1 MDRHSK
7 EKNGGLASMLTL
19 KLNHVKLKEPLS
31 QYQDKINR
39 ITDLIATKKGPGG
52 DFLGWDQWP
61 TQYDA
66 KEFELIQKTAS
77 MIREQFE
84 VLVVCGIGG
93 SYLGARAVIEAIN
106 GLFPLQPKLEIIF
119 LGQTFSPTYTSQVLT
134 YLEKKKFAINVISKS
149 GTTTETSIAFRLLK
163 ALLEKQVGKA
173 QATKAI
179 FATTDQ
185 EKGALR
191 QLAKTEGYV
200 TFNLPEDIG
209 GRYSVL
215 TAVGLL
221 PIAAAGIDIVA
232 LMNGAKEAQMLYS
245 NHDINTNLAVQYAI
259 ARHQLYQD
267 KAVEMFVTY
276 EPHFAMIAEWL
287 KQLFAE
293 SEGKENKGLLPG
305 SVSLSTDLHS
315 VGQFIQDGS
324 PILFETVIY
333 VKQPQ
338 LDLAVPLTV
347 DDLDGLN
354 YLAGRPLSF
363 VNEKAYLGT
372 LQAHVE
378 EGNVPVL
385 LITLDQMDAHHLGHL
400 LYFFMKSCA
409 YSGYLLNINP
419 FNQPGVEIYKR
430 NMFRL
435 LGKKGY

>member
-1 MDRHSK
+1 MLS
-7 EKNGGLASMLTL
+7 LTL
-19 KLNHVKLKEPLS
+19 THTKLKESLS
-31 QYQDKINR
+31 TYQDRINR

-61 TQYDA
+61 TTYDQTEFQLILDTA
-66 KEFELIQKTAS
+66 KHIQEK
-77 MIREQFE
+77 FD

-93 SYLGARAVIEAIN
+93 SYLGARAVIEAMN
-106 GLFPLQPKLEIIF
+106 GLLPSKEKSVEILY
-119 LGQTFSPTYTSQVLT
+119 LGQTFSPTYTAQVLK
-134 YLEKKKFAINVISKS
+134 YLETKRFAINVISKS

-163 ALLEKQVGKA
+163 ALLEKQVGVS
-173 QATKAI
+173 QARQAI
-179 FATTDQ
+179 FVTTDK
-185 EKGALR
+185 EKGSLK

-200 TFNLPEDIG
+200 TFNLPDDIG

-221 PIAAAGIDIVA
+221 PIAVAGIDIIA
-232 LMNGAKEAQMLYS
+232 LMNGAKEAQVMYS
-245 NHDINTNLAVQYAI
+245 NNQIETNLAVQYAI
-259 ARHQLYQD
+259 ARHQLYQE

-305 SVSLSTDLHS
+305 SVSFSTDLHS

-324 PILFETVIY
+324 PILFETVLF

-338 LDLAVPLTV
+338 IDLAVPLNV
-347 DDLDGLN
+347 SDVDGLN

-378 EGNVPVL
+378 EGQVPVIL
-385 LITLDQMDAHHLGHL
+385 LTLDQMNAHHLGHL
-400 LYFFMKSCA
+400 LYFFMKACA

>member
-1 MDRHSK
+1 M
-7 EKNGGLASMLTL
+7 LALNLT
-19 KLNHVKLKEPLS
+19 HTKLKGSLKD
-31 QYQDKINR
+31 YLDRINR

-61 TQYDA
+61 KQFD
-66 KEFELIQKTAS
+66 KEEFSLIQKTAKY
-77 MIREQFE
+77 IRDNFQ

-93 SYLGARAVIEAIN
+93 SYLGARAVIDAIQ
-106 GLFPLQPKLEIIF
+106 GLMPNKDKSLEVIY
-119 LGQTFSPTYTSQVLT
+119 LGQTFSPTYTQQVLN
-134 YLEKKKFAINVISKS
+134 YLATKTFAINVISKS

-163 ALLEKQVGKA
+163 DLLEKKVGVVEA
-173 QATKAI
+173 RKAI
-179 FATTDQ
+179 FATTDK

-191 QLAKTEGYV
+191 TLVKQEGYV
-200 TFNLPEDIG
+200 SFNLPDDIG

-232 LMNGAKEAQMLYS
+232 LMAGAKEAMVLYS
-245 NHDINTNLAVQYAI
+245 NSQIEANPAIQYAI

-276 EPHFAMIAEWL
+276 EPQFAMIAEWL

-305 SVSLSTDLHS
+305 SVSFSTDLHS

-324 PILFETVIY
+324 PILFETVLY
-333 VKQPQ
+333 VKKPTY
-338 LDLAVPLTV
+338 DLTVPLSV
-347 DDLDGLN
+347 NDADGLN

-378 EGNVPVL
+378 EGQVPVI
-385 LITLDQMDAHHLGHL
+385 LITIDQMDAHHLGHL
-400 LYFFMKSCA
+400 LYFFMKTVA
-409 YSGYLLNINP
+409 YSGYLLGINP

-430 NMFRL
+430 NMFKL

>member
-1 MDRHSK
+1 M
-7 EKNGGLASMLTL
+7 LALNLT
-19 KLNHVKLKEPLS
+19 HTKLKGSLKD
-31 QYQDKINR
+31 YQDRINR

-61 TQYDA
+61 KQFD
-66 KEFELIQKTAS
+66 KEEFSLIQKTAKY
-77 MIREQFE
+77 IRDNFQ

-93 SYLGARAVIEAIN
+93 SYLGARAVIDAIQ
-106 GLFPLQPKLEIIF
+106 GLMPNKDKSLEVIY
-119 LGQTFSPTYTSQVLT
+119 LGQTFSPTYTQQVLN
-134 YLEKKKFAINVISKS
+134 YLATKTFAINVISKS

-163 ALLEKQVGKA
+163 DLLEKKVGVVEA
-173 QATKAI
+173 RKAI
-179 FATTDQ
+179 FATTDK

-191 QLAKTEGYV
+191 SLVKQEGYV
-200 TFNLPEDIG
+200 SFNLPDDIG

-232 LMNGAKEAQMLYS
+232 LMAGAKEAMVLYS
-245 NHDINTNLAVQYAI
+245 NSQIEANPAIQYAI
-259 ARHQLYQD
+259 ARHQLYQE

-276 EPHFAMIAEWL
+276 EPQFAMIAEWL

-305 SVSLSTDLHS
+305 SVSFSTDLHS

-324 PILFETVIY
+324 PTLFETVLY
-333 VKQPQ
+333 VKKPTY
-338 LDLAVPLTV
+338 DLTVPLSV
-347 DDLDGLN
+347 NDADGLN

-378 EGNVPVL
+378 EGQVPVI
-385 LITLDQMDAHHLGHL
+385 LITIDQMDAHHLGHL
-400 LYFFMKSCA
+400 LYFFMKTVA
-409 YSGYLLNINP
+409 YSGYLLGINP

-430 NMFRL
+430 NMFKL

>member
-1 MDRHSK
+1 ML
-7 EKNGGLASMLTL
+7 NLTL
-19 KLNHVKLKEPLS
+19 TNAKLKKPLS
-31 QYQDKINR
+31 DYQERINR

-61 TQYDA
+61 VQYDQN
-66 KEFELIQKTAS
+66 EFALIQTTAAK
-77 MIREQFE
+77 IREHFE
-84 VLVVCGIGG
+84 VFVVCGIGG
-93 SYLGARAVIEAIN
+93 SYLGARAVIEAIR
-106 GLFPLQPKLEIIF
+106 GLLPSTKKEIEIIY
-119 LGQTFSPTYTSQVLT
+119 LGQTFSPTYTQQVLN
-134 YLEKKKFAINVISKS
+134 YLEHKKFAINVISKS

-163 ALLEKQVGKA
+163 ALLEKKVGVKEA
-173 QATKAI
+173 RKAI
-179 FATTDQ
+179 FATTDK

-191 QLAKTEGYV
+191 SLANQEGYV
-200 TFNLPEDIG
+200 TFNLPDDIG

-221 PIAAAGIDIVA
+221 PIAVAGIDIQA
-232 LMNGAKEAQMLYS
+232 LMAGAKEAMTLYTS
-245 NHDINTNLAVQYAI
+245 SQIETNLAVQYAI
-259 ARHQLYQD
+259 ARHQLYEE
-267 KAVEMFVTY
+267 KSVEMFVTY
-276 EPHFAMIAEWL
+276 EPQFAMIAEWL

-305 SVSLSTDLHS
+305 SVSFSTDLHS

-324 PILFETVIY
+324 PILFETVLY
-333 VKQPQ
+333 VKKPA
-338 LDLAVPLTV
+338 LDVSVPLNV
-347 DDLDGLN
+347 QDADGLN

-378 EGNVPVL
+378 EGQVPVIL
-385 LITLDQMDAHHLGHL
+385 LTLDQMDAHHLGHL
-400 LYFFMKSCA
+400 LYFFMKACA
-409 YSGYLLNINP
+409 YSGYLLGINP

>member
-1 MDRHSK
+1 
-7 EKNGGLASMLTL
+7 MLSLNLSHL
-19 KLNHVKLKEPLS
+19 KLKVPLAE
-31 QYQDKINR
+31 YQQRIHRINEM
-39 ITDLIATKKGPGG
+39 IASKSGPGS

-61 TQYDA
+61 VQYDQ
-66 KEFELIQKTAS
+66 KEFDLIRNTAQT
-77 MIREQFE
+77 IQNQFQ

-93 SYLGARAVIEAIN
+93 SYLGARAVIEALQ
-106 GLFPLQPKLEIIF
+106 GLFPNHKKSLEIIY
-119 LGQTFSPTYTSQVLT
+119 LGQTFSPTYTQQVLT
-134 YLEKKKFAINVISKS
+134 YLEDKTFAINVISKS

-163 ALLEKQVGKA
+163 NLLEKKIGAEQSR
-173 QATKAI
+173 KAI
-179 FATTDQ
+179 FATTDPA
-185 EKGALR
+185 KGALR
-191 QLAKTEGYV
+191 ELALKEGYT
-200 TFNLPEDIG
+200 TFTLPEDIG

-221 PIAAAGIDIVA
+221 PIAAAGIDIQA
-232 LMNGAKEAQMLYS
+232 LMDGAKEAMTLYS
-245 NHDINTNLAVQYAI
+245 QSQIEHNLAAQYAI

-305 SVSLSTDLHS
+305 SVSFSTDLHS

-324 PILFETVIY
+324 PMLFETVLF
-333 VKQPQ
+333 VKKPT
-338 LDLAVPLTV
+338 LDLTVPLSV
-347 DDLDGLN
+347 QDHDGLN

-363 VNEKAYLGT
+363 INEKAYLGT

-378 EGNVPVL
+378 EGNVPVIL
-385 LITLDQMDAHHLGHL
+385 LTLERMDAHMLGHL
-400 LYFFMKSCA
+400 LYFFMKACA
-409 YSGYLLNINP
+409 YSGYLLGINP